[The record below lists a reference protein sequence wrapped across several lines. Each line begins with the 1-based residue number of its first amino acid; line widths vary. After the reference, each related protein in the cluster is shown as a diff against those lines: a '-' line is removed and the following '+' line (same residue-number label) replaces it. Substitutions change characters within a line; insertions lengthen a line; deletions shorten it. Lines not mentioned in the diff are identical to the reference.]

1 MRSHIA
7 VQVCASV
14 LWFNTNR
21 GVVYSFFFCIQH
33 RRRRFGVSLLPPTL
47 CRWPKML
54 AFDTFSSSFSLWQ
67 LETRGNITKTPLARY
82 CRGPRQLPERFNFIL
97 LRVTPQV
104 SEMRSWGFLCYSSSF
119 LRHWR
124 FSSFACS
131 IPITHVKHKGL
142 CAKIRLSFLS
152 FKWLLETF
160 WP

>member
-1 MRSHIA
+1 MARYI
-7 VQVCASV
+7 
-14 LWFNTNR
+14 R
-21 GVVYSFFFCIQH
+21 FFFASNTDAD
-33 RRRRFGVSLLPPTL
+33 GSVSHCCRPHCAVGQRCWRLTHFLPPFH
-47 CRWPKML
+47 
-54 AFDTFSSSFSLWQ
+54 FDNLKQ
-67 LETRGNITKTPLARY
+67 GEILQRPPLARY